1 MNCTLNVANLLVAT
15 YTHHASLLFSVHIEG
30 TAGPPQVGDFSLPR
44 SEVTFHLGAN
54 DGNTITVFADVF
66 DDLIIEGAE
75 SFTLSITVV
84 DPPAGVT
91 VDPNGNTAT
100 INILDD
106 DGKYL

>member
-1 MNCTLNVANLLVAT
+1 MLN
-15 YTHHASLLFSVHIEG
+15 THLHLPSLLFSLHIEG
-30 TAGPPQVGDFSLPR
+30 TAGPPQVGDFSLSR
-44 SEVTFHLGAN
+44 TEVTFDVGAN
-54 DGNTITVFADVF
+54 DGNTITVIADVF
-66 DDLIIEGAE
+66 DDLIIEGTE
-75 SFTLSITVV
+75 SFTLSITMV